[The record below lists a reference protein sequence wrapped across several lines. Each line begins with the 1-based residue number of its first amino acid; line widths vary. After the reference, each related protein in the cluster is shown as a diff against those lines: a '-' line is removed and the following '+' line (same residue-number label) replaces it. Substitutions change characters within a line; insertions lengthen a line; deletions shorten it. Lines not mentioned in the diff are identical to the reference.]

1 MAWHIAFS
9 PLVPPLLLAIAGAIG
24 VVLIFLAWRGGLRG
38 AALRLL
44 ALAAFILAL
53 LGPSLQREDRAPLPD
68 IAVLVKDESQ
78 SQAIGNRRQRTDE
91 ATARIAAEAKA
102 LGNLD
107 LRVVSAR
114 SGVTSGEDGT
124 RLFRA
129 LRDALSD
136 IPPERF
142 AGAILITDGQV
153 HDVPEGQPLPGYAG
167 PIHSLITGERS
178 EIDRR
183 IALVHVP
190 QFGIVGQELKIRF
203 RVDDHNAPAD
213 QGPVEVAISID
224 GNASG
229 HDVGRC
235 RASWPRR
242 RVKIGH
248 GGQNLIELSIPE
260 TQGRDHPSEQP
271 RHRLTEGV
279 RDRLRVLLVSGE
291 PHPGERTWRNL
302 LKADASVDLVHFTIL
317 RPPEKQDGTP
327 IKELSLIAFPTRE
340 LFVDKLSEFD
350 LIIFDRYQRRGVLP
364 MAYIANIAEYVERGG
379 AVLVN
384 AGPDYASALGLY
396 NTPLSTVLPAIPLGD
411 VISEPFKP
419 GSDGK
424 GRAPSGDPRPARR
437 RPARRPGQAVEEPS
451 WGRWFRLIKAEPR
464 EGDVVM
470 SGADD
475 KPLMVLSRSGE
486 GRVALLLSDHAWLWT
501 RGFEGG
507 GPQAELLRRM
517 AHWSMKEPELEEEAL
532 SGRQQG
538 NDLIIERR
546 TMADRAADVTVTS
559 PSGKT
564 TVVKLDQRQPGVFQG
579 RLTVAE
585 AGLHRLTDG
594 KLSTVAAAG
603 SADPRESGDV
613 VATEAVLAPVAAASG
628 GAIMWLDNGA
638 GRTAVPRLAMVRPGR
653 SMAGSGWLGLKAN
666 NSYRVKEIARFPLF
680 GSLISLALLLAL
692 VSLMWYR
699 EGR

>member
-1 MAWHIAFS
+1 MTWHLAFA
-9 PLVPPLLLAIAGAIG
+9 PLVPPLVIAVLGAVG
-24 VVLIFLAWRGGLRG
+24 LVLVILAWRGSLRG
-38 AALRLL
+38 SALRLL
-44 ALAAFILAL
+44 ALAAVILAL
-53 LGPSLQREDRAPLPD
+53 TGPSLQREDRAPLPD

-78 SQAIGNRRQRTDE
+78 SQAIGQRRQRTDDA
-91 ATARIAAEAKA
+91 ATRIAAEAKA

-142 AGAILITDGQV
+142 AGAILVTDGQV

-190 QFGIVGQELKIRF
+190 KFGIVGQELKIRF
-203 RVDDHNAPAD
+203 RIDDHNVPAEA
-213 QGPVEVAISID
+213 QGPVEVAISVD
-224 GNASG
+224 GNAAGTMSVMPG
-229 HDVGRC
+229 QLAEAG
-235 RASWPRR
+235 
-242 RVKIGH
+242 VKIGH
-248 GGQNLIELSIPE
+248 GGQNLVELAVPE
-260 TQGRDHPSEQP
+260 LKGEITLQNNRAIVS
-271 RHRLTEGV
+271 TEGV

-384 AGPDYASALGLY
+384 AGPDYASALSLY
-396 NTPLSTVLPAIPLGD
+396 NTPLSTVLPAIPLGE
-411 VISEPFKP
+411 VMTVPFKP
-419 GSDGK
+419 EVTAKGERHPVTRGLPGAGRRDQQGK
-424 GRAPSGDPRPARR
+424 L
-437 RPARRPGQAVEEPS
+437 VEGPS
-451 WGRWFRLIKAEPR
+451 WGRWLRLIKAEPR

-470 SGADD
+470 SGAEDQ
-475 KPLMVLSRSGE
+475 PLMVLSRAGE

-538 NDLIIERR
+538 SDLIIERR
-546 TMADRAADVTVTS
+546 TMAEEAADVTVTS

-564 TVVKLDQRQPGVFQG
+564 ATVKLEQRLPGLFQG
-579 RLTVAE
+579 RLTVSE

-603 SADPRESGDV
+603 SADRRESGDV
-613 VATEAVLAPVAAASG
+613 IATEEILRPVAKATG
-628 GAIMWLDNGA
+628 GSIMWLDNG

-666 NSYRVKEIARFPLF
+666 NSYRVKEIERFPLF

-692 VSLMWYR
+692 ISLMWYR